1 MSKNKNQKNYNR
13 QVMESGLKS
22 NQYINESLANLNKYT
37 NNYADRLDFWS
48 EKLNNKQLELL
59 QDKYLSDNAKMLR
72 NLGQFGTSSSTNDLL
87 EQNAYDQQNY
97 LANVYN
103 QNLAIA
109 NQLQNNEL
117 SALSNN
123 VQLNYANRNTGAQAA
138 VNLDKLN
145 NSWLGVLGGALQ
157 GVGAVASVIPG
168 GQLIGAGLQGV
179 GGVISNLYDPN
190 ISGELTV
197 NGGSPLSEQTTTY
210 LGQVGKNLG
219 DLGFKL
225 NLGIDK
231 NNKNNNNNN
240 SQFSINNLSPIGQE
254 LNRQMNRSTLDTN
267 VFKNN

>member
-1 MSKNKNQKNYNR
+1 MSRNKNQKNYNR

-22 NQYINESLANLNKYT
+22 NEYINESLANLNKYT

-48 EKLNNKQLELL
+48 SKLNNKQLELL
-59 QDKYLSDNAKMLR
+59 QDKYLSENAKMLR
-72 NLGQFGTSSSTNDLL
+72 NLGQFGTSSTTNDLL

-123 VQLNYANRNTGAQAA
+123 VQLNYANRDAGGQAA
-138 VNLDKLN
+138 VNLDNLN
-145 NSWLGVLGGALQ
+145 NSWLGILGGAMQ

-179 GGVISNLYDPN
+179 GGAISNLYNPN
-190 ISGELTV
+190 ISGALTLK
-197 NGGSPLSEQTTTY
+197 GGGPLSEQTTTY

-219 DLGFKL
+219 NLGFSL
-225 NLGIDK
+225 NL
-231 NNKNNNNNN
+231 NNSRNNLNN
-240 SQFSINNLSPIGQE
+240 SQFSINNSPISQE
-254 LNRQMNRSTLDTN
+254 INKQVNRSTLDTN
-267 VFKNN
+267 VFKN